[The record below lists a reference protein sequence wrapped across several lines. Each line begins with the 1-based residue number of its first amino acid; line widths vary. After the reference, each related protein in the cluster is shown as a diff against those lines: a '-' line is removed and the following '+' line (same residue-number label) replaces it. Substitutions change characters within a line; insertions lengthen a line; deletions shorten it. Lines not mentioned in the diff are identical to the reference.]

1 MMQNMQRNNGN
12 NYYQISCQSNM
23 EILGVGGSRFHAKSD
38 SQICQPRIPYSL
50 KISIKY
56 NDEPSGGFALKVK
69 EQQEREFTKTKQNK
83 TKQNKTK
90 QNNKTQ
96 RKMQVNNFL

>member
-1 MMQNMQRNNGN
+1 
-12 NYYQISCQSNM
+12 M

-69 EQQEREFTKTKQNK
+69 EQ
-83 TKQNKTK
+83 
-90 QNNKTQ
+90 
-96 RKMQVNNFL
+96 